1 MNSLRRSTTSSA
13 GTGAGTGSAT
23 AGTSAFVVISVAWD
37 IGLLLL
43 VGEYENWRARRIPS
57 RARGRG
63 YGYSAEEHAAAD
75 PSKTCGR
82 TQIFRSLHSF
92 VTPGSDPGGRRTP
105 CPSLFVAGVRPLRH
119 FGRGRMV
126 QRISHVCARRFCS
139 VRRGG

>member
-43 VGEYENWRARRIPS
+43 VGEYGNWRARRIPS

-75 PSKTCGR
+75 PSKSCGR
-82 TQIFRSLHSF
+82 TQLLSLSAQLRG
-92 VTPGSDPGGRRTP
+92 TGQPRR
-105 CPSLFVAGVRPLRH
+105 R
-119 FGRGRMV
+119 
-126 QRISHVCARRFCS
+126 S
-139 VRRGG
+139 VRRSG